1 MVHDF
6 EIRLPDI
13 LCEEGRNTIRHFVQ
27 HGAHA
32 PPIRFAS
39 VPILL
44 VLLPPTFVVVHLEC
58 DESLLMGLQ
67 DLGRNVVASPTWYE
81 AVVQRNRLTSVNRW
95 RKQWGR
101 RTEVDQPN
109 VRSAGENEVVWL
121 YISGGKVRDCDTEPP

>member
-1 MVHDF
+1 MMLHDF
-6 EIRLPDI
+6 HVCVANLPR
-13 LCEEGRNTIRHFVQ
+13 EERCNTIRHFVQ

-81 AVVQRNRLTSVNRW
+81 AVVQRNRLTPVNRW

-109 VRSAGENEVVWL
+109 VRGAGENEIVWL
-121 YISGGKVRDCDTEPP
+121 DVTNMLAD